1 MKKLLVLTSVVLSA
15 CSTATPPPGA
25 AQTVVPAHTASATPA
40 ESRAQAP
47 MPPQEQAPTPP
58 QEQAARGAA
67 PAPEELGLTDLN
79 AMTFS
84 CAKAGLNAAARE
96 AAKAPAR
103 GSYQFSYFRIVS
115 SSHHS
120 SYEVHFK
127 SNNYEDPELK
137 YCVSI
142 YCQQGWNPKTANL
155 SVNLMSKASPP
166 TRAGA
171 AGAEHLAECSEHATR
186 AKRRV
191 RR

>member
-25 AQTVVPAHTASATPA
+25 AQTVVQAQAASATQA
-40 ESRAQAP
+40 EPRA
-47 MPPQEQAPTPP
+47 QAPTPP
-58 QEQAARGAA
+58 QEQAPRGGA

-96 AAKAPAR
+96 AAKASAR
-103 GSYQFSYFRIVS
+103 GSYQFAYFRIVS

-155 SVNLMSKASPP
+155 SVNLMSKATPP
-166 TRAGA
+166 ARAATAGA
-171 AGAEHLAECSEHATR
+171 GHVEECGEHSTR

-191 RR
+191 KR